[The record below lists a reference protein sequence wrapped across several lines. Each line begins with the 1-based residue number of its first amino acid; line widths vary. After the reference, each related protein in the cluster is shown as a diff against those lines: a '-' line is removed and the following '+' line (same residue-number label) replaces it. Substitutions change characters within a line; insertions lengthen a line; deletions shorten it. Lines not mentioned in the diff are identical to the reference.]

1 MEKCRQL
8 SAERLSGRQLAVA
21 SVVAGL
27 SPAAELAGA
36 VSWPWLLL
44 WSGCGVALARI
55 TLRRGV
61 GDPAFSVGQRT
72 ALSILYKVGAVLFAA
87 RTLSRAAQRVELSSG
102 GSSELWLLVIFAVPL
117 LWIGWGR
124 DAPFFRMT
132 EILWLAMA
140 VVLALV
146 IPFGLAR
153 VEWEYVYPA
162 VGDWKTSLWAACEL
176 LTPAL
181 FLIPQTD
188 KTEGCKIGEGISWLL
203 ALSGV
208 GTVFCLIADGI
219 LGRAAA
225 VVPNGFF
232 VAAGLLGKSAR
243 CEGLL
248 SALWLLP
255 DLTLAGLLCRTWGTR
270 RWPALGAAL
279 AVALAL
285 TGAVQQI
292 PRELYGCLTL
302 LIWGATVLRMRGK
315 RKIVAEF

>member
-1 MEKCRQL
+1 MEKRRPL
-8 SAERLSGRQLAVA
+8 SRERLSGRQLAVA

-27 SPAAELAGA
+27 SPAAELAGM

-44 WSGCGVALARI
+44 WSGCGVALAWI
-55 TLRRGV
+55 TLRRGA
-61 GDPAFSVGQRT
+61 GNAALLGGQWA

-102 GSSELWLLVIFAVPL
+102 GSSALWLLVIFTAPL

-153 VEWEYVYPA
+153 VEWEYVRPTG
-162 VGDWKTSLWAACEL
+162 GDWQTSLWAACEM

-181 FLIPQTD
+181 FLLPQMD
-188 KTEGCKIGEGISWLL
+188 KTEGCRIGRGISWLL
-203 ALSGV
+203 LLSGV
-208 GTVFCLIADGI
+208 GAVFCLIVGGI

-255 DLTLAGLLCRTWGTR
+255 DLTLAGLLCRVWGAR

-279 AVALAL
+279 AAVLAL
-285 TGAVQQI
+285 TGAVQRI

-302 LIWGATVLRMRGK
+302 FLWGTTMLRMRGK

>member
-1 MEKCRQL
+1 MEKRRQL
-8 SAERLSGRQLAVA
+8 SGERLSGRQLAVA

-27 SPAAELAGA
+27 SPAAELAGMA
-36 VSWPWLLL
+36 SWPWLLL
-44 WSGCGVALARI
+44 WSGCGVALAWI
-55 TLRRGV
+55 TLRRGA
-61 GDPAFSVGQRT
+61 GNAAFPGGQWT

-102 GSSELWLLVIFAVPL
+102 GSSELWLLVIFTVPL

-140 VVLALV
+140 VMLALV

-153 VEWEYVYPA
+153 VEWEYVYPT
-162 VGDWKTSLWAACEL
+162 GEDWQTSLWAACEV

-181 FLIPQTD
+181 FLMPQMNQ
-188 KTEGCKIGEGISWLL
+188 TEGCRIGRGISWLL
-203 ALSGV
+203 LLSGV
-208 GTVFCLIADGI
+208 GAVFCLITGGI

-255 DLTLAGLLCRTWGTR
+255 DLTLAGLLCRVWGAR

-279 AVALAL
+279 AAVLAL
-285 TGAVQQI
+285 TGVVQRI
-292 PRELYGCLTL
+292 PREVYGYLTL
-302 LIWGATVLRMRGK
+302 FLWGTTMLRMSGK